1 MILGIIWRAICI
13 AGVVI
18 NASIVIALMG
28 TGQWERSLFH
38 FIMVLF
44 LLPGIKG
51 DE

>member
-1 MILGIIWRAICI
+1 MFRTICLIGII
-13 AGVVI
+13 V
-18 NASIVIALMG
+18 NATIVIALMG

-38 FIMVLF
+38 FIMALF